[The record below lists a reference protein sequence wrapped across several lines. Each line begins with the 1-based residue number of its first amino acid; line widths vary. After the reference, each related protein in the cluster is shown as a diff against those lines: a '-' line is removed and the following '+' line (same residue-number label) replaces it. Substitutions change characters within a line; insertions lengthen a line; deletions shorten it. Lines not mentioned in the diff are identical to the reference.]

1 MGGCFNFLTLVYI
14 GNALLILLY
23 HLVFSF
29 SCITEPYLAATA
41 LVLLFTVPLAYDKYE
56 DKVDPLGEKAMIE
69 LKKQYAVL
77 DEKVLSKI
85 PLGPLKNKKKD

>member
-1 MGGCFNFLTLVYI
+1 
-14 GNALLILLY
+14 
-23 HLVFSF
+23 
-29 SCITEPYLAATA
+29 
-41 LVLLFTVPLAYDKYE
+41 
-56 DKVDPLGEKAMIE
+56 MIE